1 MKGSARIDKHMDM
14 QGFVFFSVAR
24 ILCSKRD
31 LIHQGFK
38 HTCHGSCYLI
48 QETEIHELETMRDVE
63 LTY

>member
-1 MKGSARIDKHMDM
+1 MDT
-14 QGFVFFSVAR
+14 QGFVFFSVAL

-38 HTCHGSCYLI
+38 HTCRGSCSLI
-48 QETEIHELETMRDVE
+48 QETEILELETMRDVE